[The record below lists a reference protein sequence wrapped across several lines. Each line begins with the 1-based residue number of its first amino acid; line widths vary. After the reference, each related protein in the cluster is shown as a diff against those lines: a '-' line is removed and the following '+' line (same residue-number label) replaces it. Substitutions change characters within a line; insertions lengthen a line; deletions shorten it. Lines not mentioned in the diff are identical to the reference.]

1 MTKFSKYIVSISL
14 FSLLIIGF
22 AWFGYF
28 QSNQPK
34 PLNQAIIGKSDN
46 EKINEPQSSE
56 IKQNDNKKLS
66 NTDNAPTNKDPNYDY
81 YDFSACNIKI
91 KYNNKSF
98 TKTDSNYVVEGIK
111 GKYEYKSL
119 AEDESAFIDYSSKNP
134 LSKDKTFLLMQNN
147 ENISKQ
153 GLPFQIYC
161 SSESIPV
168 LPFEIS
174 NDNLDSESLVSLQ
187 NISKKLIK
195 SQNKVQVS
203 YGKISN
209 LGGVAGVDNEWFSS
223 YTFRFTDKRVNYLV
237 IVPFF
242 KTNIDLLDLEINFPA
257 ASNGVFLS
265 E

>member
-34 PLNQAIIGKSDN
+34 SLNQAIIGKSDN
-46 EKINEPQSSE
+46 EKINDPQSSE
-56 IKQNDNKKLS
+56 IKPKDNKQS
-66 NTDNAPTNKDPNYDY
+66 SVIDNTPTNKDPNYDS
-81 YDFSACNIKI
+81 YDFSACDIKI
-91 KYNNKSF
+91 KYNNKSY
-98 TKTDSNYVVEGIK
+98 TKTDSNYVVESIK
-111 GKYEYKSL
+111 GKYDYKSL
-119 AEDESAFIDYSSKNP
+119 AEDDSAFIDNGSKNP
-134 LSKDKTFLLMQNN
+134 LLKNKTFLLKQNDVN
-147 ENISKQ
+147 LSKQ

-161 SSESIPV
+161 SSESIPA

-174 NDNLDSESLVSLQ
+174 NENLGSESLVSLQ

-195 SQNKVQVS
+195 LQNNEQVS

-223 YTFRFTDKRVNYLV
+223 YTFRFIDNRVNYLV